1 MGVAL
6 GQGASEWGGACAAVV
21 EGGAPRVVENDH
33 GQRRTPSVVAFAD
46 SGETLV
52 GQPAKKL
59 LFSRTATAVRGF
71 EAILGVRHDSDEC
84 RRLIAEAAL
93 PYALAADD
101 RGFAA
106 VHCARTPPL
115 TSALAS
121 RPSPT
126 RTHRHAS
133 PVQVLATL
141 HPPAELSAAVIEA
154 LRRASESAL
163 GGRSVLSAAIG
174 APALASDALRDA
186 LVAAGRRAGLQQIEI
201 VDEHL
206 AAARAAEHE
215 LPAALADARTL
226 GVYDL
231 GARAF
236 SFGVLRRADG
246 ADGGGGGGGG
256 GGRRRRRR
264 RWLGGGGGAARGAAR
279 VGGSRR
285 RSGGPSGGHLPR
297 RRGDRPDG
305 GPPGIAAAARGGGAR
320 KGRAVRRAL
329 RARLAA
335 VHLGRRRRPQASG
348 AHDLAGRLRPP
359 RIADAR
365 RDALPLCA
373 DARRR
378 RRRAGRARRRPRRR
392 RRRRAPALC
401 AAVAGFFGREP
412 IRPERPEEAVA
423 LGAALYAAEF
433 QERKFSSGGG

>member
-1 MGVAL
+1 MLRARAQLLSRRLGAAPPARTFRASPPAQIVGPFVAGVGVALVAYSAKLLLQATSNPKFREAMRDAASPSASSASASASSSADADAAASRAAPARGSTASYFTTDAMGVAL

-106 VHCARTPPL
+106 VQVIARARLLSPRRSPRAHRPPL
-115 TSALAS
+115 T
-121 RPSPT
+121 
-126 RTHRHAS
+126 HRHTS

-236 SFGVLRRADG
+236 SFGVLA
-246 ADGGGGGGGG
+246 APTAPTAAAAAAAAAA
-256 GGRRRRRR
+256 GR
-264 RWLGGGGGAARGAAR
+264 W
-279 VGGSRR
+279 
-285 RSGGPSGGHLPR
+285 R
-297 RRGDRPDG
+297 RRG
-305 GPPGIAAAARGGGAR
+305 ARR
-320 KGRAVRRAL
+320 CS
-329 RARLAA
+329 
-335 VHLGRRRRPQASG
+335 GRRLSTTLWWTTWSTPSAT
-348 AHDLAGRLRPP
+348 P
-359 RIADAR
+359 RGSI
-365 RDALPLCA
+365 
-373 DARRR
+373 
-378 RRRAGRARRRPRRR
+378 
-392 RRRRAPALC
+392 
-401 AAVAGFFGREP
+401 
-412 IRPERPEEAVA
+412 
-423 LGAALYAAEF
+423 
-433 QERKFSSGGG
+433 